1 MLSLSPLIRQLYIVE
16 KKGEF
21 VPFPLDA
28 PADPT
33 REDDGWAQRVVVAEV
48 ERQYNLGLP
57 VRIIVLKARQL
68 GLSTIASAIVAS
80 HVMPQTTA
88 TKNPSPFPAYHA
100 ARKMGTR

>member
-68 GLSTIASAIVAS
+68 GLSTIASAIVFCWLFI
-80 HVMPQTTA
+80 H
-88 TKNPSPFPAYHA
+88 KNTNGLVVAHENDISQLIFD
-100 ARKMGTR
+100 